1 MSRGRE
7 VFKDLIFTVIA
18 VVFII
23 SLWCVLDMEPKDWI
37 PIAGLY
43 VSGSLLFPVYN
54 RLFRK
59 EYDRKHGRNG
69 SKQNRVQ
76 RNAHSRS

>member
-7 VFKDLIFTVIA
+7 VFKDLIFTVVA

-23 SLWCVLDMEPKDWI
+23 SLWCVLDMDPKDWI

-54 RLFRK
+54 KLFRK
-59 EYDRKHGRNG
+59 EYDKKHGTD
-69 SKQNRVQ
+69 KKRVQ
-76 RNAHSRS
+76 RTDRSHR